1 MNKRRKSDGSLGE
14 LTEYSSGQY
23 SFTCRT
29 HSSLLSSPYI
39 NRGSDIYGYMYS
51 FLSTS
56 GEFGIVLPFELV
68 PLPHKIL
75 QPCDKTK
82 VRISVDR
89 INTLQKFQWN
99 LWKDLMFVPQV
110 QSVENTLTNYYVVPL
125 KDSKIHWE
133 MIEKALQTCDPRLYA
148 LPSELYRGAIV
159 QSLHKN
165 QALWIVV
172 DICDIHQTSTYDFIT
187 TLLGKDSPGLK
198 EARDTHSHFPLSDLI
213 LTNPLKVN
221 SLDSFRKLYKPD
233 DISLKEDFAILFV
246 KPIRDVR
253 CRHKKVKDQQIF
265 PNGTPILHT
274 KQVRKFY
281 LDVKSV
287 EQLRRV
293 YQSLYKVEEYS
304 YFIEFC
310 VKYDLKADAFYLVKQ
325 ACTSPMKNQKSN
337 YESLENLGDTVLKC
351 ATSLYNYVR
360 HQSEKEGKLT
370 LRRTN
375 AINNMNLAEVS
386 LSKRLF
392 AYLKTAKIPESKVKP
407 AFFNVDYKDFGNT
420 VTHKFSQKML
430 ADHVEALLGVFYLS
444 NGLKGAINFLHKL
457 DVIRMSDT
465 WVKYLDSFPNNVI
478 TCLSTE
484 CLSDSLF
491 SSTLTTDQLFPHPT
505 VYNTSD
511 LSDSLK
517 SLPLPMEYKFKD
529 ITLLEEA
536 LTHKSYDGTKYNYER
551 LEFLGDALLDLIIL
565 HNIFKLQDRYYP
577 EELTLIKHMLVN
589 KYQFGKCGVVLE
601 LYRYMKCEK
610 SVKNSIDDYLQYL
623 DWKEDIMDFGVY
635 NDEPPKELSDIFESV
650 IAAVF
655 LDSVDLNLTSTI
667 VMEILAKPILYI
679 VKNRDQLKVN
689 ILCDLSVLCQR
700 IRKTVRFETVS
711 KKSMTLVT
719 IYDEKDTLISH
730 ASHKS
735 KIRAKTDAA
744 KAAIKKLTEVSMIS
758 V

>member
-1 MNKRRKSDGSLGE
+1 MNKRRKADGSLGE
-14 LTEYSSGQY
+14 LTEESSGHY

-29 HSSLLSSPYI
+29 HSSLLSTPYRH
-39 NRGSDIYGYMYS
+39 RGSDTCGYMYS

-75 QPCDKTK
+75 QPCDKAK
-82 VRISVDR
+82 VKIPVDR
-89 INTLQKFQWN
+89 IQTLQRFQWN
-99 LWKDLMFVPQV
+99 LWKDLMFVPQI

-133 MIEKALQTCDPRLYA
+133 MIEKALQAQDPRLFA
-148 LPSELYRGAIV
+148 TPSELYRGAIV

-165 QALWIVV
+165 QALWSVV
-172 DICDIHQTSTYDFIT
+172 DICDIHQTSTYEFIT
-187 TLLGKDSPGLK
+187 TLLGKDSPSLK
-198 EARDTHSHFPLSDLI
+198 EARDTHSHLNLSDFI

-221 SLDSFRKLYKPD
+221 SLESFRKLYKPD
-233 DISLKEDFAILFV
+233 ETSLKDDFAVLFV

-253 CRHKKVKDQQIF
+253 CRHKKVKDKLVF

-281 LDVKSV
+281 LDCKSV
-287 EQLRRV
+287 DKLGRV
-293 YQSLYKVEEYS
+293 YQSLHKVEEYS
-304 YFIEFC
+304 YLIEFC
-310 VKYDLKADAFYLVKQ
+310 LKYDLKADVFYLVKK
-325 ACTSPMKNQKSN
+325 ACTSPMKNQKNN

-360 HQSEKEGKLT
+360 HETEREGKLT
-370 LRRTN
+370 FRRTN

-392 AYLKTAKIPESKVKP
+392 TYLKTAKIPESKVKP
-407 AFFNVDYKDFGNT
+407 AFFNVDYKDFSNII
-420 VTHKFSQKML
+420 THKFSHKML
-430 ADHVEALLGVFYLS
+430 ADHVEALIGVFYLS

-457 DVIRMSDT
+457 EVIRMSDT
-465 WVKYLDSFPNNVI
+465 WMKYLDSIPINLI
-478 TCLSTE
+478 TCISTE
-484 CLSDSLF
+484 YLSDSLL

-517 SLPLPMEYKFKD
+517 TIPLPMGYEFKD

-536 LTHKSYDGTKYNYER
+536 LTHKSYDSTKYNYER
-551 LEFLGDALLDLIIL
+551 LEFLGDAILDLIIL
-565 HNIFKLQDRYYP
+565 HNIYKLQHRYEP
-577 EELTLIKHMLVN
+577 EELTLMKHMLVN

-610 SVKNSIDDYLQYL
+610 VVRNSIDEYLQYL

-650 IAAVF
+650 IAAIF
-655 LDSVDLNLTSTI
+655 LDSGDLDLTSTI

-689 ILCDLSVLCQR
+689 ILCDLSILCQR
-700 IRKTVRFETVS
+700 MRKSVRFETLSNKSFIQVS
-711 KKSMTLVT
+711 V
-719 IYDEKDTLISH
+719 YDEKDALISQ
-730 ASHKS
+730 ASHKC

-744 KAAIKKLTEVSMIS
+744 KAAIKKLTK
-758 V
+758 